1 MQALIHSPRCTC
13 IQTPACKL
21 VVSNCVGV
29 GVGVVIAATVVG
41 VVVVVVVVVVCL
53 LYRRGRSRWIAVRS
67 GSREVS

>member
-21 VVSNCVGV
+21 VVSNCV